1 MTTAN
6 KVSQT
11 LSSLIGAQS
20 SLQMFAVQST
30 DGKAKM
36 IFEQAAEEIQPI
48 IQSLKERLKQM
59 ETEEPQY
66 QQEESP

>member
-1 MTTAN
+1 MTIAN
-6 KVSQT
+6 KVRQT